1 MSDQK
6 KALVIGG
13 TSGIGKQIAQ
23 ELLDRN
29 YSVQVLSRKKDG
41 TPEGAEHIEG
51 DVLKNDWKGKDFF
64 ETLDAFVYSPGTI
77 NLKPFRSLSVD
88 DFKHDFELNVIGTVE
103 TLQHFQKAL
112 KKADNASV
120 VLFSTVAVQQGMP
133 FHASIASAKGA
144 LEGLTRTLAAEWAP
158 RIRVNAI
165 APSLVDTPLADNL
178 LSSDSKRENADD
190 RHPLKRVGQPKD
202 IANMAVYLLS
212 DQSSWISGQ
221 VIGVDG
227 GLSKLRV

>member
-64 ETLDAFVYSPGTI
+64 
-77 NLKPFRSLSVD
+77 
-88 DFKHDFELNVIGTVE
+88 
-103 TLQHFQKAL
+103 
-112 KKADNASV
+112 
-120 VLFSTVAVQQGMP
+120 
-133 FHASIASAKGA
+133 
-144 LEGLTRTLAAEWAP
+144 
-158 RIRVNAI
+158 
-165 APSLVDTPLADNL
+165 
-178 LSSDSKRENADD
+178 
-190 RHPLKRVGQPKD
+190 
-202 IANMAVYLLS
+202 
-212 DQSSWISGQ
+212 
-221 VIGVDG
+221 
-227 GLSKLRV
+227 